1 MRELPMI
8 RRLAVCLFLLLFVS
22 AAFAETSPAVPSPEE
37 FLGHKLGERF
47 TSWEQILG
55 YFDEL
60 AKRSN
65 LIAVQR
71 IGETYEGR
79 PLVLAT
85 ITSAKNRVAL
95 DAIRGDVA
103 SLANAAV
110 DGPRATSI
118 ARTTPAVVWLAF
130 GVHGNE
136 SSSSEAAMEVASTLL
151 RDPEA
156 QRLLDD
162 VIVVID
168 PLQNP
173 DGRERYVQ
181 WYKRT
186 RGVSPSANPQSF
198 EHVEP
203 WPGGRFNH
211 YLIDMNRD
219 WAWSSQQETRAR
231 IAQYRQWN
239 PQVFVDFHEMGSNS
253 TYFFPP
259 DAKPLNANL
268 PRELETWLGVFGRAN
283 AEAFTGRGWPFFVGE
298 VFDLFYPA
306 YGDSWPSL
314 HGAIGMTYEV
324 AGGGRAGTIVD
335 REDQTKLTLAHRI
348 EQHYTTA
355 MTTLRT
361 AAAHREALLRYMY
374 DSARAQTEGGKA
386 VYFILRGSPSF
397 EPLVAMLQRNGIRVE
412 TLSGPLTTRA
422 TRVTGSNAESRTFP
436 AGTAV
441 VTTRQPLGRLAQTL
455 LEKSPV
461 FTQGF
466 LEAQRARAQADEP
479 DEFYDV
485 TAWALPLAMNVEAFT
500 AAAPIN
506 ADMKPYQIEQPPPFR
521 AAAYGYLV
529 DALDPNVYR
538 FAGQLLASGSNF
550 SVSEDAVVVGDRTF
564 DRGTLIILK
573 GNNKPDLDATLTRI
587 SAETGAPT
595 VPLESG
601 WTGGTAFGSEK
612 IHYVRDPK
620 IALVGGP
627 GVSATSYGMLWHTLD
642 IDSPIPHTTLALDSL
657 ANTDLSDYRVIV
669 LPDGQAYA
677 DRLGKRGLEKLQAWI
692 REGGTVVA
700 IGRAN
705 AFLRAKDV
713 EVSKLKPWEP
723 PKVGEEKPAV
733 KDDPASAP
741 QKEERYNEYRVPG
754 AAFATT
760 MNERSFLTFGVPRP
774 PAVLIEGSTAYRPV
788 AHKVDNILTIPRA
801 EALVAGVAW
810 PESIERVQGSVVV
823 VSEPYGRGNVIT
835 FANDPHFRLFWRATL
850 PLFLNA
856 VLYSPSFPRGSM

>member
-1 MRELPMI
+1 MI
-8 RRLAVCLFLLLFVS
+8 RRLAVCFVLLSFASL
-22 AAFAETSPAVPSPEE
+22 AFAQTSAVPSPEE
-37 FLGHKLGERF
+37 FLGYKLGERF
-47 TSWEQILG
+47 TSWERILD
-55 YFDEL
+55 YFGEL

-65 LIAVQR
+65 LIAIQKF
-71 IGETYEGR
+71 GETYEGR

-85 ITSAKNRVAL
+85 ITSAKNRAAL
-95 DAIRGDVA
+95 ESIRGDVA

-110 DGPRATSI
+110 DGTRAAAI
-118 ARTTPAVVWLAF
+118 AKGTPAIVWLAF

-136 SSSSEAAMEVASTLL
+136 SSSSEAAMAVASTLL

-186 RGVSPSANPQSF
+186 RGERPNANPQSF
-198 EHVEP
+198 EHIEP

-231 IAQYRQWN
+231 VAQYWQWN

-259 DAKPLNANL
+259 DAKPINANL
-268 PRELETWLGVFGRAN
+268 PGEIEKWLGVFGRAN
-283 AEAFTGRGWPFFVGE
+283 AEAFTSRGWPFFVGE

-324 AGGGRAGTIVD
+324 AGGGRAGTVVN

-374 DSARAQTEGGKA
+374 DSARAQTDGGKT

-397 EPLVAMLQRNGIRVE
+397 EPLVTMLQRNGIRVDM
-412 TLSGPLTTRA
+412 LNAPVTTRA
-422 TRVTGSNAESRTFP
+422 ARFSGSNAENRTFP

-441 VTTRQPLGRLAQTL
+441 VTTRQPRGRLAQTL

-461 FTQGF
+461 FSEGF

-485 TAWALPLAMNVEAFT
+485 TAWALPLAMNVEAFA
-500 AAAPIN
+500 AAAPVS
-506 ADMKPYQIEQPPPFR
+506 AELKPYQKEAPQPFR

-529 DALDPNVYR
+529 DALDANVYR
-538 FAGQLLASGSNF
+538 FAGQLLASGVNF
-550 SVSEDAVVVGDRTF
+550 SVSEDDVVVGDRTF
-564 DRGTLIILK
+564 PRGTLIVLR
-573 GNNKPDLDATLTRI
+573 GNNKPDVDATLARI
-587 SAETGAPT
+587 AGDTGAT
-595 VPLESG
+595 TIPLESG
-601 WTGGTAFGSEK
+601 WTGGTAFGSQK

-627 GVSATSYGMLWHTLD
+627 GVSATSFGMLWHTLD
-642 IDSPIPHTTLALDSL
+642 IDTPIPHTTIALDSL
-657 ANTDLSDYRVIV
+657 SNTDLGDYRVIV

-677 DRLGKRGLEKLQAWI
+677 DRLGKRGIEKLQAWI
-692 REGGTVVA
+692 RDGGTLVA
-700 IGRAN
+700 IRGAN

-713 EVSKLKPWEP
+713 EVSKLKPWEE
-723 PKVGEEKPAV
+723 PKTSDDKGS
-733 KDDPASAP
+733 KDEQASAQASAQ

-754 AAFATT
+754 AAFATK
-760 MNERSFLTFGVPRP
+760 MNERSFLTFGVPRS
-774 PAVLIEGSTAYRPV
+774 PAVLIEGTAAYRPV
-788 AHKVDNILTIPRA
+788 AHKVDNILTIPQA
-801 EALVAGVAW
+801 EPLVAGVAW
-810 PESIERVQGSVVV
+810 PESIDRIQGSVVV

-856 VLYSPSFPRGSM
+856 VLYSPSFPRRMERQ